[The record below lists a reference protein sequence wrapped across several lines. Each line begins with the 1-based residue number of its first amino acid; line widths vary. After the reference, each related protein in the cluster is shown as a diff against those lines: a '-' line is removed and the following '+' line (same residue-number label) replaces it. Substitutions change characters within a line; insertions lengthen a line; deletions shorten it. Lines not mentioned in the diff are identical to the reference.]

1 MKIMDTVTPPSGARF
16 TGKIV
21 SFVDFW
27 LGQQLRE
34 IRREQSLS
42 LEQVA
47 RKADISIGSLSQIE
61 RGMTSPTVNML
72 HRISGALNI
81 SLGELLSNTECTDE
95 QTDGWIAKAA
105 SHKQV
110 VMKDK
115 KIIKKIITPSRCR
128 SVDLYQAIIQPGG
141 SSGDEWITT
150 RSGEISGLVIYGQL
164 QLWFDKRYVK
174 LEQNDTFCYT
184 SDMPRKW
191 NNPTDQDTCVLWVI
205 TKPERE

>member
-1 MKIMDTVTPPSGARF
+1 MDSVTPTSAAKF

-27 LGQQLRE
+27 LGQQLRD
-34 IRREQSLS
+34 IRRSQGLS

-72 HRISGALNI
+72 NRISGALNI
-81 SLGELLSNTECTDE
+81 SLNELLSNTECTDE
-95 QTDGWIAKAA
+95 QTDGWVARAA

-115 KIIKKIITPSRCR
+115 KIIKKIITPARCR
-128 SVDLYQAIIQPGG
+128 SLDLYQAIIQPGG

-150 RSGEISGLVIYGQL
+150 RSGEISGLIIYGQL
-164 QLWFDKRYVK
+164 QLWFDNRYVR

-184 SDMPRKW
+184 SEMPRKW
-191 NNPTDQDTCVLWVI
+191 SNPTDQDTCVLWVI

>member
-1 MKIMDTVTPPSGARF
+1 MMDTASSGRASAS
-16 TGKIV
+16 TGKIS

-34 IRREQSLS
+34 IRRSHRLS

-72 HRISGALNI
+72 NRIAAALDI
-81 SLGELLSNTECTDE
+81 SLNDLLSNSECSDDE
-95 QTDGWIAKAA
+95 TDGWVARAA

-115 KIIKKIITPSRCR
+115 KIIKKIITPSRCQ
-128 SVDLYQAIIQPGG
+128 SVDLYQAVIQPGG

-150 RSGEISGLVIYGQL
+150 RSGEISGLIIYGRL
-164 QLWFDKRYVK
+164 QLWFDNRFVT

-184 SDMPRKW
+184 SEMPRKW
-191 NNPTDQDTCVLWVI
+191 KNPTDQDTCVLWVI
-205 TKPERE
+205 AKPEQG

>member
-1 MKIMDTVTPPSGARF
+1 VKIMDTVTPPSGAKF

-34 IRREQSLS
+34 IRREQNLS

-72 HRISGALNI
+72 NRISGALNI

-95 QTDGWIAKAA
+95 QTDGWIARAA